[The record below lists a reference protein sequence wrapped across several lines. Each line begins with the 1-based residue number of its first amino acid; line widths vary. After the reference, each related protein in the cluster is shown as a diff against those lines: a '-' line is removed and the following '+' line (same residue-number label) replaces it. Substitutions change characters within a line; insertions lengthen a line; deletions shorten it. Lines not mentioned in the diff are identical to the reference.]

1 MSSLVSKPQQP
12 PSFDEKIAFL
22 FLKLGI
28 FSRYR
33 PVFNEVFQTLKKL
46 KNACDVILFV
56 SQLTISMRENIQ
68 ELFGQIGIQIPE
80 EHWRLFMEIPI
91 ESFESLIK
99 WNDYFTK
106 ILNSYQREKYHETYQ
121 NQFIPFEELIS
132 FSKSFYSNKQFGIY
146 VKSLTGRSIDILTTQ
161 QMSIEELKMKIQE
174 KDGIPAE
181 QQRFIFAGNNLDDSM
196 LVGMYNISKDSTLH
210 LVLRL
215 RGGMHHITSTGIL
228 RNDYELLKKELSQE
242 LQELFEEILYE

>member
-12 PSFDEKIAFL
+12 TSFDEKTAFL

-33 PVFNEVFQTLKKL
+33 PVFKEIFQTLKNL
-46 KNACDVILFV
+46 KKACDVILFV

-80 EHWRLFMEIPI
+80 EHLRLFMETPI
-91 ESFESLIK
+91 ESFESFVK

-106 ILNSYQREKYHETYQ
+106 ILNSYQREKYYETYQ

-132 FSKSFYSNKQFGIY
+132 FSKSFYSNEKFGIY
-146 VKSLTGRSIDILTTQ
+146 VKSLTGRSIYIEITH
-161 QMSIEELKMKIQE
+161 QMSIEELKMIIQE

-181 QQRFIFAGNNLDDSM
+181 QQRFIFAGNNLEDLM
-196 LVGMYNISKDSTLH
+196 LVGRYNISKDSTLH

-215 RGGMHHITSTGIL
+215 RGGMHHITSTGIF
-228 RNDYELLKKELSQE
+228 RNDYELLRTELSQE
-242 LQELFEEILYE
+242 LQELFEKILYE